1 MGRILIVDSDHDSSD
16 LIQHA
21 LGQEGHSFQVATDV
35 DTALHR
41 IRAWKP
47 QVVLLDDALTGGG
60 SVDVAG
66 KIRALSPDDYISVI
80 LLSAGSGGA
89 TALPTHDAGHHAPD
103 DLVNRPFRAQ
113 ELAVRVRSM
122 LRYKESM
129 DSLRRANHRIEE
141 LSQTDPITGML
152 NVPAFFRKAEEEI
165 LRSRRFRKPM
175 SLLAV
180 NLDGF
185 RSVNEAG
192 GFGFGNIVL
201 RGAAKRIRECVRN
214 IDLVGRLGADEF
226 LIFLVETDLAAGEF
240 MAERIR
246 DSIRTQVFK
255 SDRSSAQVT
264 CSIGI
269 AGFNHD
275 QHEQTLNDMV
285 RLSLEALRSAKSGGR
300 DQVEIYSFA

>member
-1 MGRILIVDSDHDSSD
+1 MGRILIVDADHDSSD

-21 LGQEGHSFQVATDV
+21 LGQEGHSFQVASDV
-35 DTALHR
+35 ETALHR

-47 QVVLLDDALTGGG
+47 QVVLLDEGLTENGAI
-60 SVDVAG
+60 DVPA
-66 KIRALSPDDYISVI
+66 KVRALSPDDYISVI
-80 LLSAGSGGA
+80 LLSAGTGTTVAQQAEPGRQ
-89 TALPTHDAGHHAPD
+89 APD

-122 LRYKESM
+122 LRYKDSM
-129 DSLRRANHRIEE
+129 DSLRRASHRIEE
-141 LSQTDPITGML
+141 LSQTDPITGLL

-175 SLLAV
+175 SLLAA

-185 RSVNEAG
+185 RSVNDTG
-192 GFGFGNIVL
+192 GFSFGNQVL
-201 RGAAKRIRECVRN
+201 RDAGKRIRECVRN
-214 IDLVGRLGADEF
+214 IDLVGRLGADEY
-226 LIFLVETDLAAGEF
+226 LVFLVETDLAAGEF

-246 DSIRTQVFK
+246 DAIRTQVFK
-255 SDRSSAQVT
+255 SDRTTAQVT

-269 AGFNHD
+269 AGFNHE
-275 QHEQTLNDMV
+275 QAEQTLNDLV

>member
-21 LGQEGHSFQVATDV
+21 LGQEGHSFQVAQDV

-47 QVVLLDDALTGGG
+47 QVVLLDDALTEGGTI
-60 SVDVAG
+60 DVAG
-66 KIRALSPDDYISVI
+66 KIRSLSPDDYISVI
-80 LLSAGSGGA
+80 LLSASTQLPQMDNSDSGR
-89 TALPTHDAGHHAPD
+89 HAPD

-113 ELAVRVRSM
+113 ELAMRVRSM
-122 LRYKESM
+122 MRFKESM

-141 LSQTDPITGML
+141 LSQTDPITGLL

-175 SLLAV
+175 SLLAA

-192 GFGFGNIVL
+192 GFSFGNLVL
-201 RGAAKRIRECVRN
+201 REAGKRVRECVRN
-214 IDLVGRLGADEF
+214 IDFVGRLGADEY
-226 LIFLVETDLAAGEF
+226 LIFLVETDLAAAEF
-240 MAERIR
+240 LAERIR
-246 DSIRTQVFK
+246 DSIRTQMFK
-255 SDRSSAQVT
+255 SDRATAQVT

-275 QHEQTLNDMV
+275 QSEQTLNDLV